1 MINGK
6 GGNVFMS
13 VPIIYYIKCIAKI
26 DAEKSGMKKKN
37 AFF

>member
-1 MINGK
+1 MF
-6 GGNVFMS
+6 FMS
-13 VPIIYYIKCIAKI
+13 VPIILLRCSAKI

>member
-1 MINGK
+1 MNVINGK
-6 GGNVFMS
+6 GIYFFYKRV
-13 VPIIYYIKCIAKI
+13 YYIRCIAKI